1 MLRLPYL
8 WSRLENMEKRERQTT
23 ADWVVDTLK
32 KHIANGSYVVG
43 EKLPTQHELAK
54 ALDVGRSSIREA
66 MRELQVLGL
75 VELRSGSG
83 AVLRS
88 TMITPESAVHWFQE
102 NALLLSDLFEV
113 RFALEPAAARFAAT
127 RATGEDIA
135 KLEEAFDGFVAAADS
150 GDISRLVLQDE
161 AFHGQIVRGSHNPF
175 FLKINELLM
184 QEFRKYRQRSYRV
197 SCDNHEAVEPH
208 RDVLAAIK
216 RRDPEAAMLQ
226 MNRHLELS
234 LRSITAAAT
243 RDV

>member
-1 MLRLPYL
+1 
-8 WSRLENMEKRERQTT
+8 MEKRERKTT

-32 KHIANGSYVVG
+32 KHIANGAYVVG

-88 TMITPESAVHWFQE
+88 TMITPESAVHWFKE
-102 NALLLSDLFEV
+102 NALLLSDLFDV
-113 RFALEPAAARFAAT
+113 RFALEPAAAKLAAT
-127 RATGEDIA
+127 RATCADIA
-135 KLEEAFDGFVAAADS
+135 KLEEAFNLFVAAADN
-150 GDISRLVLQDE
+150 GDISQLVLQDE
-161 AFHGQIVRGSHNPF
+161 AFHGQIVHCSHNPF
-175 FLKINELLM
+175 FLKINELLT

-197 SCDNHEAVEPH
+197 ATNNHEAVEPH
-208 RDVLAAIK
+208 RDVLNAIK
-216 RRDPEAAMLQ
+216 KRDPEAAKLQ

-234 LRSITAAAT
+234 LRGITSAPAH
-243 RDV
+243 DM